1 MRRTREDW
9 KRLVAEFRA
18 SGMGTTEFA
27 RKRRLN
33 RRTLQWWA
41 WELRFLSHVER
52 RMEERGFSEA
62 DVRSMLEEATALRQS
77 RRAGRWLVRTRL
89 AGRSWIVVV
98 EPDLDEEIVLVVT
111 AYPRR

>member
-33 RRTLQWWA
+33 PRTLQWWA
-41 WELRFLSHVER
+41 WELRDESPTE
-52 RMEERGFSEA
+52 
-62 DVRSMLEEATALRQS
+62 
-77 RRAGRWLVRTRL
+77 
-89 AGRSWIVVV
+89 IVKFVPVQVAASAVPARDVV
-98 EPDLDEEIVLVVT
+98 EARVGAVT
-111 AYPRR
+111 LRFESGTDAEYVSELLGRLGAAC